1 MFRSLHNL
9 RPLTGVFLPVF
20 LAIFLFPRTLS
31 AQFDTASVLGTIRDE
46 SGAVLAGA
54 TVTLTNQ
61 ATGISATAQT
71 DENGSYE
78 FLTVK
83 IGTYK
88 IEASLASFSTARL
101 ENVRVAVGARQRVD
115 LSMKVGEVTTTIEVS
130 ASAALLVET
139 DTSDRGQVI
148 NQRQIVELPLNGRN
162 YSDLALLTT
171 GVRRSAYAFAN
182 PPREGAFNVNGQ
194 RSIFNN
200 FMMDGVDNNAY
211 GTSNQGFSNQ
221 VVQATPDAVAEF
233 KVVTS
238 QMSAEY
244 GRASGAVINASVK
257 SGTNEFHGTRMG
269 VLAQHFFERHWLL
282 QASHRQTGISA
293 QSVWLYLWRPDRQE
307 PSLLLHRLGR
317 LPRAPE
323 VSRVLQ
329 PPDPKRSPGKLSC
342 GRAQPAHWRNLS
354 QPTRPFPRTRSR
366 RLPEKFWR
374 SCRLRT
380 REAVRASNFQHLRAD
395 KSNNDKWDVKLDG
408 QINNRMTAF
417 VRASHRKSNIFQA
430 PEIPGPSGGG
440 GNGFIRALNQQL
452 AGAFTFAMDP
462 TSLLEVRVGF
472 SKTIAGKEPPGLGG
486 PSMRSLYG
494 ITGLSEDP
502 RLTGGLTNQ
511 AVSGFTA
518 FGRQATNPQWQYP
531 YVYNP
536 KVNYSKILGKHS
548 LKTGYE
554 YQRIHTEIQDVNPL
568 YGLGHLQ
575 RPVQPP
581 HWRAGRCAHI
591 QRRRLSVWAAQR
603 VFTRQF
609 LHRQLPAGDA
619 LCLLAG

>member
-1 MFRSLHNL
+1 MF
-9 RPLTGVFLPVF
+9 LT
-20 LAIFLFPRTLS
+20 IFLFPRTLS

-83 IGTYK
+83 IGSYK

-115 LSMKVGEVTTTIEVS
+115 LIMKVGEVTTTIEVS

-257 SGTNEFHGTRMG
+257 SGTNEFHGTAWEFLRNTSLNATGFFKPLTGKPVFQRNQFGFTFGGPIVKNRAFFFTDWEGFRERQKFPVFSSLPTLSDRQGNFPVAVRNPITGETFAANTPIPQDKMTSFARK
-269 VLAQHFFERHWLL
+269 VLAELP
-282 QASHRQTGISA
+282 APNTGS
-293 QSVWLYLWRPDRQE
+293 
-307 PSLLLHRLGR
+307 G
-317 LPRAPE
+317 
-323 VSRVLQ
+323 
-329 PPDPKRSPGKLSC
+329 
-342 GRAQPAHWRNLS
+342 
-354 QPTRPFPRTRSR
+354 
-366 RLPEKFWR
+366 
-374 SCRLRT
+374 
-380 REAVRASNFQHLRAD
+380 RASNFQHLRAD

-417 VRASHRKSNIFQA
+417 
-430 PEIPGPSGGG
+430 
-440 GNGFIRALNQQL
+440 
-452 AGAFTFAMDP
+452 
-462 TSLLEVRVGF
+462 
-472 SKTIAGKEPPGLGG
+472 
-486 PSMRSLYG
+486 RS
-494 ITGLSEDP
+494 
-502 RLTGGLTNQ
+502 R
-511 AVSGFTA
+511 
-518 FGRQATNPQWQYP
+518 
-531 YVYNP
+531 
-536 KVNYSKILGKHS
+536 
-548 LKTGYE
+548 
-554 YQRIHTEIQDVNPL
+554 
-568 YGLGHLQ
+568 
-575 RPVQPP
+575 QPP
-581 HWRAGRCAHI
+581 QEQYLPGARDPWPIGWRWQRLHTGTQSAA
-591 QRRRLSVWAAQR
+591 RRRLYVCDGSHVAVGSACWILQDDSRQR
-603 VFTRQF
+603 APRTGRPQ
-609 LHRQLPAGDA
+609 HA
-619 LCLLAG
+619 LALRHYRTL